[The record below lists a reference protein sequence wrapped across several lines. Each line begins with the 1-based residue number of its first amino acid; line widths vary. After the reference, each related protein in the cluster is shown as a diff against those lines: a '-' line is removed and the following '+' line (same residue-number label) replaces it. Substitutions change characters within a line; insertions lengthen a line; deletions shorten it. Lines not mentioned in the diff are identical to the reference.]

1 LPHSRQRNSYR
12 HSGMSY
18 SHSSSRATSQ
28 IKAPQKTKTSFPE
41 EKEKRYEMLK
51 MRHPESHVPPVPGE
65 S

>member
-1 LPHSRQRNSYR
+1 
-12 HSGMSY
+12 MSY
-18 SHSSSRATSQ
+18 SLRVAADEPNKT
-28 IKAPQKTKTSFPE
+28 ALKTKTSFP